1 MVSNGVYMP
10 ITEIFS
16 YGFMQRALFSGV
28 LVGVLCAV
36 LGVFLVLRRLSLIG
50 DGLSHVT
57 FGSVALALALKAQP
71 LHVTLVALPL
81 VLLSSLGILKL
92 TDKAR
97 IYGDAAIGIVSATGI
112 AGGMILA
119 GMSGGFNVDLFGYLF
134 GNILAISNGE
144 LLLALLLFCL
154 VMGVVCR
161 YYNELFAI
169 TFDEDL
175 ARCSGIKVE
184 RINGL
189 LAVLTAL
196 TVVLAMKVVGIL
208 LVSAL
213 LIIPAVTALQVAR
226 GFRTTIFAASFFA
239 AFSVVSGIVCSFV
252 MNLPAGGVIVMINII
267 LFALAFSWRRL
278 VSAAAR

>member
-1 MVSNGVYMP
+1 
-10 ITEIFS
+10 
-16 YGFMQRALFSGV
+16 MQRAIISGV

-71 LHVTLVALPL
+71 LYVTLVALPL

-97 IYGDAAIGIVSATGI
+97 IYGDAAIGIVSAAGI
-112 AGGMILA
+112 AVGMILA
-119 GMSGGFNVDLFGYLF
+119 AVSGGFNVDLFGYLF
-134 GNILAISNGE
+134 GNILAISRAE

-154 VMGVVCR
+154 VMATVLR

-175 ARCSGIKVE
+175 ARCSGIRVE

-226 GFRTTIFAASFFA
+226 GFRTTILAASLFA
-239 AFSVVSGIVCSFV
+239 AFSVVSGIIGAFV
-252 MNLPAGGVIVMINII
+252 MNLPAGG
-267 LFALAFSWRRL
+267 
-278 VSAAAR
+278 

>member
-1 MVSNGVYMP
+1 MP

-16 YGFMQRALFSGV
+16 YGFMQRALLSGV

-57 FGSVALALALKAQP
+57 FGSVALALALKTQP
-71 LHVTLVALPL
+71 LYVTLVALPL

-119 GMSGGFNVDLFGYLF
+119 GLSGGFNVDLFGYLF
-134 GNILAISNGE
+134 GNILAISSGE
-144 LLLALLLFCL
+144 LILALLLFCL
-154 VMGVVCR
+154 VMGTVFR

-175 ARCSGIKVE
+175 ARCSGIRVE

-226 GFRTTIFAASFFA
+226 SFRTTIFAASLFA
-239 AFSVVSGIVCSFV
+239 ALSVVSGIVCSFI
-252 MNLPAGGVIVMINII
+252 MNLPSGGVIVMINII
-267 LFALAFSWRRL
+267 LFILAFSWRRL
-278 VSAAAR
+278 ASAQGR